1 MDVPLLI
8 SQLDG
13 VSLDPSTATAKATA
27 TVAGFWTQLAQ
38 WSCIVPPLLT
48 IALAIITRRV
58 VVSLLL
64 GVIAAIAILL
74 PTPAEQRQTWGDAF
88 SWSRYLSESG
98 TTLTLELTENHLWG
112 SFADEDHLRVF
123 LFTVLLGMQIA
134 LIHRSGGMQGIVR
147 WSTPFARTRRGGQ
160 ALTWLLGLIIFI
172 DDYAN
177 TLLLGS
183 TMRPITDRLKISREK
198 LAFLVDSTAAPVSG
212 LALVSTW
219 VATEISAMKAGF
231 DSAGID
237 IGSDTFGIF
246 IETIPGRFY
255 ILYVLVFVLM
265 VALLGRDF
273 GPMLTAERRAFMEG
287 DDSDRVDV
295 IASGEQVRPRAFNAI
310 LPICV
315 TVGVA
320 VWLLIMTGLAENG
333 DTPLSDSKWQAAG
346 QIIGQGN
353 SYVALVYGALAGLF
367 VILGLIA
374 LQRNLE
380 GDEIRAG
387 MLEGFV
393 HVLPALVILW
403 LAWTLSRLTGEGYL
417 ETGAF
422 VASKVADF
430 ELNPGFMPTIVF
442 VFAGGIAFATGT
454 SWGTMAILMP
464 IVIPLV
470 HNLVSQQLG
479 SPAGPHHAILIASI
493 GSVLAG
499 AIFGDHCSPIS
510 DTTILSSRS
519 CHCDHIAH
527 VRTQMPYALV
537 VGGIAIVCGTL
548 PAGFGVSSWL
558 LLPCGFVAMLF
569 VLLAFGRKV

>member
-1 MDVPLLI
+1 MDVPFLI
-8 SQLDG
+8 SQLEG
-13 VSLDPSTATAKATA
+13 VPDVPATA
-27 TVAGFWTQLAQ
+27 TGTVVGLWGQLAQ

-48 IALAIITRRV
+48 IVLAIMTRRV
-58 VVSLLL
+58 VISLLL

-74 PTPAEQRQTWGDAF
+74 PTPAEQQQAWGEAF
-88 SWSRYLSESG
+88 SWPRYVLESG

-112 SFADEDHLRVF
+112 SLVDEDHLRVF
-123 LFTVLLGMQIA
+123 LFTALLGMQIA
-134 LIHRSGGMQGIVR
+134 VIHRSGGMEGIVR
-147 WSTPFARTRRGGQ
+147 WSAPLARTRRGGQ

-219 VATEISAMKAGF
+219 VATEISTMKAGF

-237 IGSDTFGIF
+237 IGADTFGIF

-273 GPMLTAERRAFMEG
+273 GPMLKAERRALADGHGDEG
-287 DDSDRVDV
+287 ATA
-295 IASGEQVRPRAFNAI
+295 ASRSEVQRPRAWNAI
-310 LPICV
+310 VPICV

-320 VWLLIMTGLAENG
+320 VWLLIMTGLAEHG
-333 DTPLSDSKWQAAG
+333 DAPLSESHWQAAG
-346 QIIGQGN
+346 QVIGQGN
-353 SYVALVYGALAGLF
+353 SYIALVYGALAGLLT
-367 VILGLIA
+367 VLGMVG
-374 LQRNLE
+374 LQRSLTT
-380 GDEIRAG
+380 DSTRVG
-387 MLEGFV
+387 MLEGFA
-393 HVLPALVILW
+393 HVLPALIILW
-403 LAWTLSRLTGEGYL
+403 LAWTLSKLTGEGYL

-422 VASKVADF
+422 LASKIA
-430 ELNPGFMPTIVF
+430 ELNLNPGFMPTIIF
-442 VFAGGIAFATGT
+442 LFAAGIAFATGT

-464 IVIPLV
+464 IAIPLV
-470 HNLVSQQLG
+470 HRLVSEQLG
-479 SPAGPHHAILIASI
+479 APADPHHPVLVASI

-527 VRTQMPYALV
+527 VRTQMPYALTV
-537 VGGIAIVCGTL
+537 AGIAIVFGTL
-548 PAGFGVSSWL
+548 PAGFGVSSWI
-558 LLPCGFVAMLF
+558 LLPCGLGAMLF
-569 VLLAFGRKV
+569 VLLAFGRRL